1 VFSEETEGEE
11 GGDIDEED
19 IEIGEEDEEGCCN
32 TDVRRGVAV
41 NVGDDKD
48 ESSRV
53 SHISH

>member
-11 GGDIDEED
+11 GGDIDVEE

-32 TDVRRGVAV
+32 TDVRGGVTV
-41 NVGDDKD
+41 DDGDDND